1 MTVQFFEGRHNLDRR
16 ALALIEAANA
26 GTDDELLDTPQ
37 TAVWLGVSPQ
47 WLEIGRSRRWG
58 PPFVRLSTRRIRYRR
73 GAVKKWLEERA
84 HRSTAGYADP
94 TREPTGRK
102 TGSRLVNGHVVGP
115 ADAAR

>member
-58 PPFVRLSTRRIRYRR
+58 PPFCQVEHSAHSLSSRRSKEMAGGARAQINCGLRR
-73 GAVKKWLEERA
+73 SDARA
-84 HRSTAGYADP
+84 DRP
-94 TREPTGRK
+94 
-102 TGSRLVNGHVVGP
+102 
-115 ADAAR
+115 